1 MDAESGSDRLP
12 TEMTTKAAR
21 STPLAAVAF
30 AVLAACGPGSVV
42 QPLPGPAVQVAV
54 SPRSASLQAGGTV
67 DLTASVTGAQP
78 GQPTTVTWSAR
89 DPSGAPVPGAL
100 AATAGGVRFTAPR
113 VQGAHVVTATSDAD
127 PARSDSATVAVTV
140 PGTCSDACPAPIAG
154 VTWQCEKRYAYGA
167 NWAWRDFAGDFG
179 GGWGPGVSAARS
191 SFSSA
196 MAAMKGA
203 GVSVIRWWMFPR
215 LVSPSIQWGAD
226 GAPSGI
232 GGNLVADVQAALE
245 LAEQHDVYLMLT
257 PFSFDN
263 FRPTD
268 GVQGPGIRAMVVDAA
283 RRRNLLD
290 NLVKPV
296 AQAVEASPHRKRAI
310 AWDLINEPEWAVS
323 GASLHGDE
331 PFTPDSRCETVTHA
345 QMEAFLAD
353 MAATLRGSSTALLT
367 VGGAA
372 IKWGRAWTGLGLDFY
387 QLHYYDWVYEWYPYQ
402 TVTLA
407 SVGLTDRPVVMGE
420 FPIQGLSAV
429 AGRPARTAAQLSAD
443 LWSAGYA
450 GALSWAYNDPAFP
463 WSPSAVSAFP
473 AQHPCET
480 AY

>member
-1 MDAESGSDRLP
+1 MIAR
-12 TEMTTKAAR
+12 THR
-21 STPLAAVAF
+21 STLLAAGL
-30 AVLAACGPGSVV
+30 LAACGPGTVER
-42 QPLPGPAVQVAV
+42 PLPSPVLQVTV
-54 SPRSASLQAGGTV
+54 TPKSASLQAGEV
-67 DLTASVTGAQP
+67 ADFAAAVTGAKP
-78 GQPTTVTWSAR
+78 GQPTTVTWSVR
-89 DPSGAPVPGAL
+89 DPSGAQVPSAL

-113 VQGAHVVTATSDAD
+113 VAGVHVVTAASDAD
-127 PARSDSATVAVTV
+127 PSRSDSATVAVTV
-140 PGTCSDACPAPIAG
+140 PGTCTDACPAPAG
-154 VTWQCEKRYAYGA
+154 VTWQCEKRFAYGT

-179 GGWGPGVSAARS
+179 GGWGPGVAADRS

-196 MAAMKGA
+196 MAAMKAA
-203 GVSVIRWWMFPR
+203 GVSVVRWWMFPR

-232 GGNLVADVQAALE
+232 AGSLAADLQAALE
-245 LAEQHDVYLMLT
+245 LAEQHDVYLMPT

-283 RRRNLLD
+283 KRRNLLD

-296 AQAVEASPHRKRAI
+296 AQVVEASPYRKRVV

-323 GASLHGDE
+323 GASLYGDE
-331 PFTPDSRCETVTHA
+331 PFTPDSRCETVSHA

-353 MAATLRGSSTALLT
+353 MAATLRASSTALLT